1 MLRLYGKCLRNT
13 QGGHRAAK
21 LKKIRLIAMNM
32 NMNIA
37 ILVLT
42 TIVMLAL
49 SFMAFIAIIDLK
61 NKAANAPAIQS
72 ISTMSAEDLLEV
84 IIGQPLSDV
93 LSAGDTVE
101 LIIRTNDHPIA
112 SREYAANDWHGMV
125 KLEPIKAV
133 KG

>member
-1 MLRLYGKCLRNT
+1 MLRLYGKYLRNT

-21 LKKIRLIAMNM
+21 LKKIRLMAM

-61 NKAANAPAIQS
+61 NKAANAPAIQN
-72 ISTMSAEDLLEV
+72 ISTMSAEDLIEV
-84 IIGQPLSDV
+84 IIGQPLSEV
-93 LSAGDTVE
+93 LSTGDTVE
-101 LIIRTNDHPIA
+101 LIIRTNDQPIA

>member
-1 MLRLYGKCLRNT
+1 MAMNINMTILVIVT
-13 QGGHRAAK
+13 
-21 LKKIRLIAMNM
+21 IAM
-32 NMNIA
+32 
-37 ILVLT
+37 LV
-42 TIVMLAL
+42 L
-49 SFMAFIAIIDLK
+49 SFMAFIAIINLK

-84 IIGQPLSDV
+84 IIGLPLSEV

-101 LIIRTNDHPIA
+101 LIIRTNDQPIA

>member
-1 MLRLYGKCLRNT
+1 
-13 QGGHRAAK
+13 
-21 LKKIRLIAMNM
+21 MNI
-32 NMNIA
+32 NIA
-37 ILVLT
+37 ILVLI

-49 SFMAFIAIIDLK
+49 SFMAFIAIINLK

-84 IIGQPLSDV
+84 IIGQPLSAV

-101 LIIRTNDHPIA
+101 LVIRTNDHPIA

-125 KLEPIKAV
+125 KLEPIKV
-133 KG
+133 TKG